1 MICINSPFYRDELA
15 ADRANVF
22 SVFTLLSSVSNR
34 YNHWLELI
42 RNRVP
47 VRVQPSRNEAKAIA
61 SQSVGVVGSSRD
73 SMLRYKRII
82 MTRGGPMTGRFRFR
96 LLACVFCVIVNT
108 AGSATDVLAQ
118 ADFYKGKIITVIAG
132 TTPGALYDQ
141 WARLLA
147 AHMGKHIPG
156 KPDMV
161 VQNMPGAG
169 HIIAANYLYNKAKPD
184 GLTIIGSIVPSL
196 YFDQLIGRKEAQ
208 YDWSKFVWIGS
219 PVQGESQMYMRSDT
233 PYKTIEDVR
242 NAKEPPRC
250 GAQGTSDS
258 AYYLPKLFE
267 EVIGTKFNLV
277 QGYPG
282 GPEIDLAV
290 ERGEIFCRAFT
301 IEAFL
306 SREPYHTWRK
316 KGFVRNI
323 IQTGKKRD
331 AKLPETPTVWELMDR
346 YKTPEPS
353 RQLASVM
360 LASGALGRPMI
371 GAPNTPPERVRLLRE
386 AFNKTMEDKEFLA
399 ELDKR
404 KFDLDPSPG
413 EELEKI
419 VKDALSQPA
428 EIIARMKKLLGA

>member
-1 MICINSPFYRDELA
+1 MKSKPAMQFLVLAVSLSAMWCI
-15 ADRANVF
+15 
-22 SVFTLLSSVSNR
+22 
-34 YNHWLELI
+34 
-42 RNRVP
+42 RVP
-47 VRVQPSRNEAKAIA
+47 
-61 SQSVGVVGSSRD
+61 G
-73 SMLRYKRII
+73 
-82 MTRGGPMTGRFRFR
+82 
-96 LLACVFCVIVNT
+96 
-108 AGSATDVLAQ
+108 AGAQ
-118 ADFYKGKIITVIAG
+118 ADFYKGKTITVIAG

-141 WARLLA
+141 WARIIS

-156 KPDMV
+156 NPNMI

-169 HIIAANYLYNKAKPD
+169 HMIAANYLYNKSKPD

-208 YDWSKFVWIGS
+208 YDWSKFAWIGS
-219 PVQGESQMYMRSDT
+219 PVQGESQMYMRADT

-258 AYYLPKLFE
+258 AYFLPKLFE

-290 ERGEIFCRAFT
+290 ERGEIYCRAFT

-331 AKLPETPTVWELMDR
+331 AKLPDTPTVWELMDK
-346 YKTPEPS
+346 YKTPDGG
-353 RQLASVM
+353 RRLASIM
-360 LASGALGRPMI
+360 LAAGALGRPMI
-371 GAPNTPPERVRLLRE
+371 GAPGTPPDRVKILRA
-386 AFNKTMEDKEFLA
+386 AFTKTMEDKEFLA
-399 ELDKR
+399 DLEKR
-404 KFDLDPSPG
+404 KFDLDPSSG

-419 VKDALSQPA
+419 VKDALSQPP
-428 EIIARMKKLLGA
+428 EIVAKLKEILGN

>member
-1 MICINSPFYRDELA
+1 M
-15 ADRANVF
+15 
-22 SVFTLLSSVSNR
+22 T
-34 YNHWLELI
+34 
-42 RNRVP
+42 
-47 VRVQPSRNEAKAIA
+47 
-61 SQSVGVVGSSRD
+61 D
-73 SMLRYKRII
+73 S
-82 MTRGGPMTGRFRFR
+82 FRFR
-96 LLACVFCVIVNT
+96 LLACVFCVIVMT
-108 AGSATDVLAQ
+108 AGSASSVLAQ
-118 ADFYKGKIITVIAG
+118 TDFYKGKTITVIAG

-147 AHMGKHIPG
+147 AHMTKHIPG
-156 KPDMV
+156 KPDMI

-219 PVQGESQMYMRSDT
+219 PVQGESQMYMRADT

-346 YKTPEPS
+346 YQTPEPS
-353 RQLASVM
+353 RRLASVM

-371 GAPNTPPERVRLLRE
+371 GPPNTPPERVRVLRE

-404 KFDLDPSPG
+404 KFDLDPTPG